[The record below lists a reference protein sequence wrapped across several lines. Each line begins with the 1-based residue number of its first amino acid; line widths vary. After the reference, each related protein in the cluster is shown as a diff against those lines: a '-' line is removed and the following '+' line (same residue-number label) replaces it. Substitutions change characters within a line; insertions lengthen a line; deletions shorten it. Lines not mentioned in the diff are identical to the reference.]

1 MVVAGGLVN
10 SPHCLSVPPQSQLAS
25 LSSHSLLLTYYFL
38 IISSGLVVPSTF
50 HDALFLPPQLHFL
63 FYILLHPAEC
73 RLVLTTCDNTV
84 CLAVTPWLVSA
95 KNKNQQFVPLLLL
108 MRLTSTH
115 IVLTSTSTSGTT
127 STPAGPGGSSCLLLL
142 LMIDITP
149 LVLTSASAS
158 TSCIPAGPGPPGSFL
173 LCLSPPLLLS
183 QE

>member
-1 MVVAGGLVN
+1 MMPFFFL
-10 SPHCLSVPPQSQLAS
+10 LS
-25 LSSHSLLLTYYFL
+25 
-38 IISSGLVVPSTF
+38 
-50 HDALFLPPQLHFL
+50 LHFL

-73 RLVLTTCDNTV
+73 RLVLATCDNTV
-84 CLAVTPWLVSA
+84 CLAVTAPWLVSA

-158 TSCIPAGPGPPGSFL
+158 TSCIPAGPGPGSFL

-183 QE
+183 SSLRSDPQLAYLTLPCSPATSPSWCFLHQHHL